1 MSCEVET
8 VKYIVLDASEIHA
21 STTSGQSKDQM
32 EAKPYW
38 KDAQE
43 KIDMATRRPTENAS
57 F

>member
-1 MSCEVET
+1 M
-8 VKYIVLDASEIHA
+8 KYIVLDASEIHA